1 MYQLFRLDSFCCY
14 QVADILYPLL
24 IKCIEVKPS
33 SFVSSLSKQQRK
45 ARFFATTNT
54 FRDIASHFG
63 KDTIV
68 PTLETR
74 HLSITFTAY
83 NRTLIPPIFFANYNR
98 ILMPP
103 IINKWIF
110 QSFLIDVIINCL
122 VKMHRSIV
130 ALASTH
136 RSQAWIGSK
145 KWPFLRNKS
154 MIRKAFVKAI
164 N

>member
-1 MYQLFRLDSFCCY
+1 MSLYQLLRLDSF
-14 QVADILYPLL
+14 LL
-24 IKCIEVKPS
+24 LPS
-33 SFVSSLSKQQRK
+33 SGYSVSSSYQMYRGK
-45 ARFFATTNT
+45 AFFVRFFSFQTTKKSTIFCYNQYISGYSIPFWKRHDCSHSQDQT
-54 FRDIASHFG
+54 FEH
-63 KDTIV
+63 
-68 PTLETR
+68 
-74 HLSITFTAY
+74 HY
-83 NRTLIPPIFFANYNR
+83 NRTLMPPIFFANYNR
-98 ILMPP
+98 TLMPP